1 MTDSERKPAKATPR
15 GAASAPDRA
24 KQPLGTRA
32 LRPLGPVSRVAFWCV
47 RAVLRTA
54 FRLWFRLRIENRPK
68 LDGAYVLAPNHVS
81 FLDPL
86 LVGACH
92 PRPIVNMMT
101 VLIYRSPWTGWFY
114 RWNRSIPVEAARS
127 NRDAL
132 RAARE
137 VLRNGEVLG
146 IYPEGGIS
154 RDGKLML
161 GNPGAVSLVVAEGVP
176 VVPVGIVGAE
186 KALGFGR
193 ALPLPRKVVV
203 RFGEPI
209 LAEEITALAEDRKL
223 RLEKA
228 TALIMSRIAA
238 LTEQPSR
245 EEQLV
250 AAAAS
255 S

>member
-1 MTDSERKPAKATPR
+1 MTPTGAGAGQAAARLATFD
-15 GAASAPDRA
+15 PD
-24 KQPLGTRA
+24 KI
-32 LRPLGPVSRVAFWCV
+32 LRPLGSVSRAAFWLV
-47 RAVLRTA
+47 RITLRAV
-54 FRLWFRLRIENRPK
+54 FGLWFRVRVENRPE
-68 LDGAYVLAPNHVS
+68 LSGAYVLAPNHVS

-92 PRPIVNMMT
+92 RRPIVNMMT

-132 RAARE
+132 RVARQA
-137 VLRNGEVLG
+137 LRNGEVLG

-154 RDGKLML
+154 RDGQLML
-161 GNPGAVSLVVAEGVP
+161 GNPGAVSLVLAEGVP

-193 ALPLPRKVVV
+193 ALPRPRKIVI
-203 RFGEPI
+203 RFGAPI
-209 LAEEITALAEDRKL
+209 LAEEIAALAEDRKL

-228 TALIMSRIAA
+228 TALIMSRIAG
-238 LTEQPSR
+238 LTGQSSR
-245 EEQLV
+245 EEQV
-250 AAAAS
+250 AAAAAAR
-255 S
+255 